1 MDFKRN
7 CVWYDE
13 TKREGYHLC
22 YHIVDEY
29 DNPFIDECPKNCGN
43 YICGDIKDEELRE
56 ILQESAALAQNTK
69 EKR

>member
-1 MDFKRN
+1 MSFKRN

-29 DNPFIDECPKNCGN
+29 DNPFIDECPRNCGN
-43 YICGDIKDEELRE
+43 YIHKDTKLRE
-56 ILQESAALAQNTK
+56 IVSKNDTGAE
-69 EKR
+69 